1 MHVGALK
8 IFSLAIPMHTS
19 TFPED
24 FQKLI
29 FQQGVRATKRNQGAQ
44 GSNNK

>member
-24 FQKLI
+24 FPKLI
-29 FQQGVRATKRNQGAQ
+29 FQQGIRATKGGPGQ
-44 GSNNK
+44 K